1 MWPPRGRRRANGGQ
15 HHCRRSAC
23 YAEAT
28 RPWAWRCGTA
38 REQRRVTR
46 FASRWRCCIAAS
58 LPTSTAECPAGK
70 HQRALLA
77 LQHLAGSFAWLGF
90 AIAVATRMAWPAA
103 CMRCVW
109 PHQHSM
115 LLCAGLSH
123 LPRVALIRRW
133 IRAGSLAA
141 IRSNLLC
148 KAAVAV
154 ARCVIKSPIFRSKP
168 RPRTVSFTR
177 PHASPLTSHDSRQ
190 FIQPSSA
197 SHRSTQVQRLRTPCV
212 WSWHALSMS

>member
-1 MWPPRGRRRANGGQ
+1 MHRVRHAGLLFATARAPLGPRSSNLACAPRACAGRADRAAGRRLRSRPLSRQLFSIGERSILCVHAPRAA
-15 HHCRRSAC
+15 RRS
-23 YAEAT
+23 
-28 RPWAWRCGTA
+28 P
-38 REQRRVTR
+38 
-46 FASRWRCCIAAS
+46 F
-58 LPTSTAECPAGK
+58 
-70 HQRALLA
+70 
-77 LQHLAGSFAWLGF
+77 
-90 AIAVATRMAWPAA
+90 WPAA

-168 RPRTVSFTR
+168 RPRTVHCHSPALMHHHSPVMTHDSLF
-177 PHASPLTSHDSRQ
+177 SPLLPRTDR
-190 FIQPSSA
+190 
-197 SHRSTQVQRLRTPCV
+197 HRSNGCERPAFGAGTRSV
-212 WSWHALSMS
+212 